1 MSPALSRSRPL
12 KDMLLSQ
19 AASAGP
25 QTETARFACWEEH
38 TRGVGSK
45 LMAAMGYRAGQGLG
59 PGNSGTVAPVEVG
72 TPQKALHNMQSQWC
86 TLIISA
92 ILQPKMPMLVPPAVR
107 GTCRSSVDLIALQV
121 LMLRRR
127 AGLGVAA
134 LEVRK
139 ATNRR
144 RGGAREQRR
153 SGQALSTPPDR
164 CLQLP

>member
-1 MSPALSRSRPL
+1 
-12 KDMLLSQ
+12 MLLSQ
-19 AASAGP
+19 AAAAGP

-59 PGNSGTVAPVEVG
+59 LGNSGTVAPVEVG
-72 TPQKALHNMQSQWC
+72 IPQRPLHYVQSQWC
-86 TLIISA
+86 NLFVSA
-92 ILQPKMPMLVPPAVR
+92 ILQQRCQCCAHSSGPDVR
-107 GTCRSSVDLIALQV
+107 RTCRSSVDLTALQV

-139 ATNRR
+139 ATKRR

-153 SGQALSTPPDR
+153 YGQALSTPPDP